1 MAAMASLSVR
11 ACGRPAR
18 KTARKKARGVPG
30 LKRMTM
36 ARSLENALLKN
47 KAPQSANSLRRYKF
61 HRTLQLPK
69 SSFIPKLD
77 VLKR

>member
-1 MAAMASLSVR
+1 
-11 ACGRPAR
+11 
-18 KTARKKARGVPG
+18 
-30 LKRMTM
+30 M

-47 KAPQSANSLRRYKF
+47 KAPQSANSFRRYKF